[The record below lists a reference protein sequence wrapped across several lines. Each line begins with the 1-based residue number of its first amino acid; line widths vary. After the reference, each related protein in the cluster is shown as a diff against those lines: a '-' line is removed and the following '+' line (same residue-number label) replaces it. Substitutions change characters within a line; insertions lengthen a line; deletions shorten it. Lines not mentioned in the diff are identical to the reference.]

1 MKKITFILRKLFIS
15 CRILLAK
22 RLALGKYES
31 NVTEPM
37 SILINCWYDE
47 AGEEYFL
54 RVPSGLINDELH
66 WLYTGADEVY
76 IGNSRINNGEIYHM
90 GSGIYEVRLCGQ
102 DYNNSFRLR
111 IMESSAINMLF
122 LTTDSGSLEYLHE
135 AKSNSEGGEYTLYD
149 QRGICV
155 AAGDIDEMH
164 CRGNASWEDTDKKT
178 YQIKLDIE
186 LKDTAFLWNKQE
198 GFLARKDI

>member
-1 MKKITFILRKLFIS
+1 MKIHKRYYYRIGIVFGIVLLSGLYIVRTNLLKTNILKS
-15 CRILLAK
+15 
-22 RLALGKYES
+22 ALS
-31 NVTEPM
+31 
-37 SILINCWYDE
+37 D

-54 RVPSGLINDELH
+54 LVPSGLINDELH

-90 GSGIYEVRLCGQ
+90 GSGIYEVRVCGQ
-102 DYNNSFRLR
+102 DYSNFFRLR
-111 IMESSAINMLF
+111 IMESSAINTLF

-155 AAGDIDEMH
+155 ASGDIDEMH
-164 CRGNASWEDTDKKT
+164 CRGNASWEDTDKKS
-178 YQIKLDIE
+178 YQLKLDIE

>member
-1 MKKITFILRKLFIS
+1 MKIHKRYYYRIGIVFGIVLLSGLYIVRTNLLKTNILKS
-15 CRILLAK
+15 
-22 RLALGKYES
+22 ALS
-31 NVTEPM
+31 
-37 SILINCWYDE
+37 D

-54 RVPSGLINDELH
+54 FVPSGLINDELH

-102 DYNNSFRLR
+102 DYSNSFRLR
-111 IMESSAINMLF
+111 IMESSAINTLF

-155 AAGDIDEMH
+155 ASGDIDEMH
-164 CRGNASWEDTDKKT
+164 CRGNTSWEDTDKKS
-178 YQIKLDIE
+178 YQLKFDIE
-186 LKDTAFLWNKQE
+186 LKDTAFYGTN
-198 GFLARKDI
+198 RKAF

>member
-22 RLALGKYES
+22 RSELLKIHKRYYYRIGIVFGIVLLSGLYIVRTNLLKTNILKSALS
-31 NVTEPM
+31 
-37 SILINCWYDE
+37 D

-54 RVPSGLINDELH
+54 FVPSGLINDELH

-102 DYNNSFRLR
+102 DYSNSFRLR
-111 IMESSAINMLF
+111 IMESSAINTLF

-164 CRGNASWEDTDKKT
+164 CREWDYTGRNRPS
-178 YQIKLDIE
+178 
-186 LKDTAFLWNKQE
+186 
-198 GFLARKDI
+198 

>member
-1 MKKITFILRKLFIS
+1 MKIHKRYYYRIGIVFGIVLLSGLYIVRTNLLKTNILKS
-15 CRILLAK
+15 
-22 RLALGKYES
+22 ALS
-31 NVTEPM
+31 
-37 SILINCWYDE
+37 D

-54 RVPSGLINDELH
+54 LVPSGLINDELH

-76 IGNSRINNGEIYHM
+76 IGNSRINNGEICHM

-102 DYNNSFRLR
+102 DYSNSFWLR
-111 IMESSAINMLF
+111 VMESSAINTLF

-155 AAGDIDEMH
+155 ASGDIDEMH
-164 CRGNASWEDTDKKT
+164 CRGNASWEDTDKKS
-178 YQIKLDIE
+178 YQLKLDIE

>member
-22 RLALGKYES
+22 RSELLKIHKRYYYRIGIVFGIVLLSGLYIVRTNLLKTNILKSAL
-31 NVTEPM
+31 
-37 SILINCWYDE
+37 LD
-47 AGEEYFL
+47 AAEEYFL
-54 RVPSGLINDELH
+54 FVPSGLINDELH

-90 GSGIYEVRLCGQ
+90 GSGIYEVRVCGQ
-102 DYNNSFRLR
+102 DYSNFFRLR
-111 IMESSAINMLF
+111 IMESSAINTLF

-164 CRGNASWEDTDKKT
+164 CREWDYTGRNRPS
-178 YQIKLDIE
+178 
-186 LKDTAFLWNKQE
+186 
-198 GFLARKDI
+198 

>member
-1 MKKITFILRKLFIS
+1 MKIHKRYYYRIGIVFGIVLLSGLYIVRTNLLKTNILKS
-15 CRILLAK
+15 
-22 RLALGKYES
+22 ALS
-31 NVTEPM
+31 
-37 SILINCWYDE
+37 D

-54 RVPSGLINDELH
+54 FVPSGLINDELH

-102 DYNNSFRLR
+102 DYSNSFRLR
-111 IMESSAINMLF
+111 IMESSAINTLF
-122 LTTDSGSLEYLHE
+122 LTTDSGSLDYLHE

-164 CRGNASWEDTDKKT
+164 CREWDYTGRNRPS
-178 YQIKLDIE
+178 
-186 LKDTAFLWNKQE
+186 
-198 GFLARKDI
+198 

>member
-37 SILINCWYDE
+37 SILINCWYDK

-54 RVPSGLINDELH
+54 FVPSGLINDELH

-102 DYNNSFRLR
+102 DYSNSFRLR
-111 IMESSAINMLF
+111 ITESSAINTLF
-122 LTTDSGSLEYLHE
+122 LTTDSGSHEYLHE
-135 AKSNSEGGEYTLYD
+135 TKSNSEGGEYTLYD

-155 AAGDIDEMH
+155 ASGDIDEMH
-164 CRGNASWEDTDKKT
+164 CRGNASWEDTDKKS
-178 YQIKLDIE
+178 YQLKLDIE